1 LRIAFGDCGG
11 RRYSSGISGKWIF
24 AMLQIK
30 TDGKQITCTHSIKLE
45 KIGALAAQTLSSTLQ
60 INPGT
65 DLKSGWGKELA
76 KRFEATFP
84 DRLHGEIGK
93 LEDKFGRARLLL
105 ARMFKN
111 NDPEVKIKSYADSQ
125 QEALVADWNS
135 FHGKYAERIAL
146 DVLGDSAK
154 AIDSNAEDEFKKLK
168 PKYSFDKM
176 NDSNVNFLTGVLG
189 TGGTGAATAA
199 STGTV
204 GALIPMINGAGA
216 QIGASVTIWDGNE
229 QFFKQS
235 QLSAGGLATDVSK
248 ISKAVSTGIKR
259 ISRMEKLRV
268 ATRARIVKA
277 TIESQKAAEGLTK
290 AMRAA
295 LKGKDSRQIRVID
308 ATRRQVA
315 GTKVEALKLRESIPP
330 TDQILKLLTEAKV
343 LIDKAEDLAKG
354 SAGNASEGA
363 AKSKDISKD
372 LKSGATALSVLT
384 SRLRT

>member
-1 LRIAFGDCGG
+1 
-11 RRYSSGISGKWIF
+11 
-24 AMLQIK
+24 MLQIK
-30 TDGKQITCTHSIKLE
+30 SDGKQITCSHTIKLE
-45 KIGALAAQTLSSTLQ
+45 NIGALAAQSLTTTIQ

-93 LEDKFGRARLLL
+93 LEDKFSRARLLL

-111 NDPEVKIKSYADSQ
+111 NDPEVKIKTFADNQ
-125 QEALVADWNS
+125 QEALVADWNN

-154 AIDSNAEDEFKKLK
+154 AIDKAAEEEFKKLK

-176 NDSNVNFLTGVLG
+176 VDSKVNFLTGVLG
-189 TGGTGAATAA
+189 KGGTGAATAA
-199 STGTV
+199 STNNV

-235 QLSAGGLATDVSK
+235 QQSAGGLASDVSK
-248 ISKAVSTGIKR
+248 ISKAVGTGINR
-259 ISRMEKLRV
+259 IARMEKLRL
-268 ATRARIVKA
+268 ATRQRIVKA
-277 TIESQKAAEGLTK
+277 TIESQKAAEVLTK

-315 GTKVEALKLRESIPP
+315 GTKAEALKLRESIPP
-330 TDQILKLLTEAKV
+330 TDQILKLLTEAKA

-354 SAGNASEGA
+354 SAGNASDGA
-363 AKSKDISKD
+363 ARAKGISKD
-372 LKSGATALSVLT
+372 LKSGADALSILT
-384 SRLRT
+384 TRLRD